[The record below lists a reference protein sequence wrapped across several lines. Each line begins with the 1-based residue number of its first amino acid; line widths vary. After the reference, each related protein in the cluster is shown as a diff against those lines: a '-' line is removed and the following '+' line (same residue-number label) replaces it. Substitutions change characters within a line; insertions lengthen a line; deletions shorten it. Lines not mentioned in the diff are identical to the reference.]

1 MKVIKPA
8 AAADLTIIQQLAHK
22 IWPLAYG
29 SILSQDQL
37 DYMLDKIYSIPSLKN
52 QLTNLHHEFII
63 IYDDKP
69 VGFADSCPKEDEP
82 SVYRLNKIYVLPEQ
96 QGLGTGKM
104 LLEYVINKAKGAG
117 ASLLELNVNRNNKAK
132 SFYEKNGFIVFR
144 QEDIDID
151 NGYFMNDYV
160 MRLELR

>member
-82 SVYRLNKIYVLPEQ
+82 SVC
-96 QGLGTGKM
+96 QG
-104 LLEYVINKAKGAG
+104 
-117 ASLLELNVNRNNKAK
+117 
-132 SFYEKNGFIVFR
+132 
-144 QEDIDID
+144 
-151 NGYFMNDYV
+151 
-160 MRLELR
+160 